1 MKGKAKAPALVTQR
15 AFQNEFKFHSDTK
28 ALTTEKQAQSCPRC
42 GRDVKVPWLVAIIYS
57 PSQPV
62 RVVGFCASCAGDLR
76 YASLARQRVICDE
89 IAERISAERRAA

>member
-1 MKGKAKAPALVTQR
+1 MNPKAKAPALMTQR
-15 AFQNEFKFHSDTK
+15 AFQNEFKFHRDTK
-28 ALTTEKQAQSCPRC
+28 ALAQEKQSQCCPRC
-42 GRDVKVPWLVAIIYS
+42 DREVKVPWLVAILYS

-89 IAERISAERRAA
+89 IAERIGTERRAA

>member
-1 MKGKAKAPALVTQR
+1 MTEKEKAPQWSCKR

-28 ALTTEKQAQSCPRC
+28 SPKPEKQSQSCPRC
-42 GRDVKVPWLVAIIYS
+42 DREIKVPWLVAILYS

-76 YASLARQRVICDE
+76 YASQARQRVICDE
-89 IAERISAERRAA
+89 IAERIGIGRRAA

>member
-1 MKGKAKAPALVTQR
+1 MNIKAKAPALVTQR
-15 AFQNEFKFHSDTK
+15 AFQNEFKFHPDTK
-28 ALTTEKQAQSCPRC
+28 TATTEKQPQSCPRC
-42 GRDVKVPWLVAIIYS
+42 NREIKVPWLVAILYS

-89 IAERISAERRAA
+89 IAERIGAGRRAA